1 MTPGQRAAWQALGL
15 GPVWVRRDARA
26 ALGEGLDPSGA
37 ELPRPDEARRA
48 PPSPRETI
56 RGEAIRGEAIQA
68 EMARSADPTPMPDW
82 ESLQASVRT
91 CERCGLCRSRQQTVF
106 GSGSPTAPWLIVGE
120 APGAEEDLRGE
131 PFVGQ
136 AGRLLDAMLAAI
148 GLDRARDVFITNV
161 LKCRPP
167 GNRNPEPD
175 EVARCAPFLR
185 RQIELLAPTGILVM
199 GRFAAQALLE
209 TDASVAGLR
218 NRVHRYP
225 VGGAELPLVVTYH
238 PAYLLRNPADKGKA
252 WADLCLAL
260 ARLPRQRAAAG

>member
-1 MTPGQRAAWQALGL
+1 MTPHQRAAWRALGL
-15 GPVWVRRDARA
+15 GPIWVRRDADPLTHPAPIAETVAERPPSRIEALAGQTGADVAPASHGADA
-26 ALGEGLDPSGA
+26 ALPA
-37 ELPRPDEARRA
+37 
-48 PPSPRETI
+48 
-56 RGEAIRGEAIQA
+56 
-68 EMARSADPTPMPDW
+68 MADW
-82 ESLQASVRT
+82 EALRNAVRG

-106 GSGSPTAPWLIVGE
+106 GSGNPDAPWLIVGE

-148 GLDRARDVFITNV
+148 GLDRGRDVFITNV

-209 TDASVAGLR
+209 TDASVASLR
-218 NRVHRYP
+218 NRVHRYTVAGIERP
-225 VGGAELPLVVTYH
+225 MVVTYH
-238 PAYLLRNPADKGKA
+238 PAYLLRNPADKAKA
-252 WADLCLAL
+252 WADLCLAK
-260 ARLPRQRAAAG
+260 ARLPQGRSDAG